1 MNSRNSLYKVQPKS
15 TFQKSLS
22 LPTSKSHAN
31 RALIIAALRGGNF
44 KVHNLPDSTDVTN
57 LISCLKTIGLEIVQE
72 GSTLTF
78 KNSFPLCESKTISD
92 VIDLNTGDGG
102 TTNRFLIALLARG
115 KKTYRLFPSEKMS
128 ERPIDDLLE
137 PLKLLKVHIAVS
149 SSSKDEPWVIMRGP
163 ATMVN
168 TSKLSIDCQK
178 STQFASAMLLAFSN
192 LPLTLE
198 YKNLDASAT
207 YLKLTDYVLKEALH
221 STKSYII
228 PVDFSSLGYPA
239 ALAAVCGNLVVSNCV
254 NKDPFQPDSF
264 FIELLEQVGA
274 KVEWSN
280 EGLKISKGKALKPFS
295 LSIKNFPDLFPTLVY
310 LAAHA
315 EGDSILTD
323 LEILRYK
330 ESDRLAEM
338 QKVLDAFKVKYEFN
352 NQQNTLT
359 IHGQKNS
366 KYPFAVV
373 HPPRDHRIVMASYL
387 FMRTNQGGDLYEAN
401 CVEKSFPRFFSQLE

>member
-1 MNSRNSLYKVQPKS
+1 MNSKNSLYKVQPNS
-15 TFQKSLS
+15 TFQKKLS

-57 LISCLKTIGLEIVQE
+57 LVSCLKTIGLEIAQE
-72 GSTLTF
+72 GTTLIF

-137 PLKLLKVHIAVS
+137 PLKTLKVKIAVNQ
-149 SSSKDEPWVIMRGP
+149 SKDEPWVIIQGP
-163 ATMVN
+163 ATMVI
-168 TSKLSIDCQK
+168 TSKLTIDCQK

-198 YKNLDASAT
+198 YKNLDASAS
-207 YLKLTDYVLKEALH
+207 YLKLTEYVLKEVLH
-221 STKSYII
+221 SNSYTI

-239 ALAAVCGNLVVSNCV
+239 ALAAVSGNVIISNCMK
-254 NKDPFQPDSF
+254 KDPFQPDAYF
-264 FIELLEQVGA
+264 MELLEQVGA
-274 KVEWSN
+274 GVEWSS
-280 EGLKISKGKALKPFS
+280 EGLKISKVQNLKSFS

-315 EGDSILTD
+315 EGDSVLSD
-323 LEILRYK
+323 LEILKYK
-330 ESDRLAEM
+330 ESDRLSEM
-338 QKVLDAFKVKYEFN
+338 LKVLDAFRVKYEFN

-359 IHGQKNS
+359 IHGQINN

-373 HPPRDHRIVMASYL
+373 HSPRDHRIVMASYL
-387 FMRTNQGGDLYEAN
+387 FMRTNQGGDLYEAD